1 MIPEQ
6 TLEAMTNGF
15 GHMGSA
21 SVDLKTAHTDT
32 LGASVDPAN
41 DTVTSFVLSFLAG
54 PVLENFKSTGRVSY
68 FAGLPSHESYQFKG
82 QFIEA
87 RQLTEDE
94 LAHSEQ
100 FRNAAQGHMVS
111 FGIPAEPAAQM
122 LGTPPILVSLSRS
135 RKSSNKPLAPKPGRN
150 FLSTEETP

>member
-6 TLEAMTNGF
+6 TLEALTNGF

-32 LGASVDPAN
+32 LSASVDPAN

-68 FAGLPSHESYQFKG
+68 FVALPSHEAYQFKG
-82 QFIEA
+82 QFIET

-100 FRNAAQGHMVS
+100 FRNAAQEYMVGN
-111 FGIPAEPAAQM
+111 GIPAEPAAQM
-122 LGTPPILVSLSRS
+122 LGT
-135 RKSSNKPLAPKPGRN
+135 APDLGITFKVEKIFNQTPGPEAGQELPFN
-150 FLSTEETP
+150 

>member
-6 TLEAMTNGF
+6 TLEALTNGF

-32 LGASVDPAN
+32 LSASVDPVN
-41 DTVTSFVLSFLAG
+41 DTVTSFVLSFLVG

-68 FAGLPSHESYQFKG
+68 FVGLPSHESYQFKG
-82 QFIEA
+82 HFIET

-94 LAHSEQ
+94 LAHSKQ
-100 FRNAAQGHMVS
+100 FRNTAQEHMVS
-111 FGIPAEPAAQM
+111 HGIPAEPVAQM
-122 LGTPPILVSLSRS
+122 LGTSPDLGITFKVE
-135 RKSSNKPLAPKPGRN
+135 KIFKQTPGPEAGQELPFN
-150 FLSTEETP
+150 

>member
-6 TLEAMTNGF
+6 TLEALANGF
-15 GHMGSA
+15 GHLGSA
-21 SVDLKTAHTDT
+21 SADLKTSHTDT
-32 LGASVDPAN
+32 LSASVDPAN

-68 FAGLPSHESYQFKG
+68 FVALPSHEAYQFKG
-82 QFIEA
+82 QFIET

-100 FRNAAQGHMVS
+100 FRNAAQEYMVGN
-111 FGIPAEPAAQM
+111 GIPAEPAAQM
-122 LGTPPILVSLSRS
+122 LGT
-135 RKSSNKPLAPKPGRN
+135 APDLGITFKVEKIFNQTPGPEAGQELPFN
-150 FLSTEETP
+150 

>member
-6 TLEAMTNGF
+6 TLEALTNGF

-32 LGASVDPAN
+32 LSASVDPAN

-68 FAGLPSHESYQFKG
+68 FVGLPSHESYQFKG
-82 QFIEA
+82 QFIET

-100 FRNAAQGHMVS
+100 FRNAAQEIMVGM
-111 FGIPAEPAAQM
+111 GIPAEPAAQVYGTAPD
-122 LGTPPILVSLSRS
+122 LGITFKVEKIFNQTPGPEAGQELPF
-135 RKSSNKPLAPKPGRN
+135 N
-150 FLSTEETP
+150 

>member
-6 TLEAMTNGF
+6 TLEALTNGF

-21 SVDLKTAHTDT
+21 SVDLKTVHTDT

-68 FAGLPSHESYQFKG
+68 FVGLPSHESYQFKG
-82 QFIEA
+82 QFIET

-94 LAHSEQ
+94 LGHSEQ

-122 LGTPPILVSLSRS
+122 LGTPPDLGITFKVE
-135 RKSSNKPLAPKPGRN
+135 KIFKQTPGPEAGQELLFN
-150 FLSTEETP
+150 

>member
-6 TLEAMTNGF
+6 TLEALANGF
-15 GHMGSA
+15 GHLGSA
-21 SVDLKTAHTDT
+21 SADLKTSHTDT
-32 LGASVDPAN
+32 LSASVDPAN

-68 FAGLPSHESYQFKG
+68 FVALPSHEAYQFKG
-82 QFIEA
+82 QFIET

-100 FRNAAQGHMVS
+100 FRNAAQEYMVGN
-111 FGIPAEPAAQM
+111 GIPVEPAAQM
-122 LGTPPILVSLSRS
+122 LGT
-135 RKSSNKPLAPKPGRN
+135 APDLGITFKVEKIFNQTPGPEAGQELPFN
-150 FLSTEETP
+150 

>member
-6 TLEAMTNGF
+6 TLEALTNGF

-21 SVDLKTAHTDT
+21 SVDLKTTHTDT
-32 LGASVDPAN
+32 LSASVDPAN

-68 FAGLPSHESYQFKG
+68 FVGLPSHESYQFKG
-82 QFIEA
+82 QFIET

-122 LGTPPILVSLSRS
+122 LGT
-135 RKSSNKPLAPKPGRN
+135 APDLGITFKVEKIFNQTPGPEAGQELPFN
-150 FLSTEETP
+150 

>member
-6 TLEAMTNGF
+6 TLEALTNGF

-32 LGASVDPAN
+32 LSASVDPAN
-41 DTVTSFVLSFLAG
+41 DTITSFVLSFLAG

-68 FAGLPSHESYQFKG
+68 FVGLPSHESYQFKG
-82 QFIEA
+82 QFIET

-100 FRNAAQGHMVS
+100 FRNAAQENLVGM
-111 FGIPAEPAAQM
+111 GIPAEPAAQLFGTAPD
-122 LGTPPILVSLSRS
+122 LGITFKVEKIFKQTPGPDAGQDLPF
-135 RKSSNKPLAPKPGRN
+135 N
-150 FLSTEETP
+150 

>member
-6 TLEAMTNGF
+6 TLEALTNGF

-32 LGASVDPAN
+32 LSASVDPAN
-41 DTVTSFVLSFLAG
+41 DTVTSFVLSFLAV

-68 FAGLPSHESYQFKG
+68 FVGLPSHESYQFKG
-82 QFIEA
+82 QFIET

-100 FRNAAQGHMVS
+100 FRNAAQEYMVGN
-111 FGIPAEPAAQM
+111 GIPAEPAAQM
-122 LGTPPILVSLSRS
+122 LGT
-135 RKSSNKPLAPKPGRN
+135 APDLGITFKVEKIFNQTPGPEAGQELPFN
-150 FLSTEETP
+150 

>member
-6 TLEAMTNGF
+6 TLEALTNGF

-32 LGASVDPAN
+32 LSASVDPAN

-68 FAGLPSHESYQFKG
+68 FVALPSHESYQFKG
-82 QFIEA
+82 QFIET

-100 FRNAAQGHMVS
+100 FRNAAQEYMVGN
-111 FGIPAEPAAQM
+111 GIPAEPAAQM
-122 LGTPPILVSLSRS
+122 LGT
-135 RKSSNKPLAPKPGRN
+135 APDLGITFKVEKIFNQTPGPEAGQELPFN
-150 FLSTEETP
+150 

>member
-6 TLEAMTNGF
+6 TLEALTNGF

-68 FAGLPSHESYQFKG
+68 FVALPSHEAYQFKG
-82 QFIEA
+82 QFIET

-100 FRNAAQGHMVS
+100 FRNAAQEYMVGN
-111 FGIPAEPAAQM
+111 GIPAEPAAQM
-122 LGTPPILVSLSRS
+122 LGT
-135 RKSSNKPLAPKPGRN
+135 APDLGITFKVEKIFNQTPGPEAGQELPFN
-150 FLSTEETP
+150 

>member
-6 TLEAMTNGF
+6 TLEALTNGF

-32 LGASVDPAN
+32 LSASVDPAN

-68 FAGLPSHESYQFKG
+68 FVALPSHEAYQFKG
-82 QFIEA
+82 QFIET

-100 FRNAAQGHMVS
+100 VRNALQEYMVS
-111 FGIPAEPAAQM
+111 NGIPAEPAAQM
-122 LGTPPILVSLSRS
+122 LGT
-135 RKSSNKPLAPKPGRN
+135 APDLGITFKVEKIFNQTPGPEAGQELPFN
-150 FLSTEETP
+150 

>member
-6 TLEAMTNGF
+6 TLEALANGF
-15 GHMGSA
+15 GHLGSA
-21 SVDLKTAHTDT
+21 SLDLKTTHTDT
-32 LGASVDPAN
+32 LSASFDPAN

-68 FAGLPSHESYQFKG
+68 FVALPSHEAYQFKG
-82 QFIEA
+82 QVIET

-100 FRNAAQGHMVS
+100 FRNAAQEYMVGN
-111 FGIPAEPAAQM
+111 GIPAEPAAQM
-122 LGTPPILVSLSRS
+122 LGT
-135 RKSSNKPLAPKPGRN
+135 APDLGITFKVEKIFNQTPGPEAGQELPFN
-150 FLSTEETP
+150 

>member
-1 MIPEQ
+1 MIPEH
-6 TLEAMTNGF
+6 TLEVLTNGF

-21 SVDLKTAHTDT
+21 SVDLKTTHTDT
-32 LGASVDPAN
+32 LSAAVDPAN

-68 FAGLPSHESYQFKG
+68 FVALPSHESYQFKG
-82 QFIEA
+82 QFIET

-100 FRNAAQGHMVS
+100 FRNAAQEYMVGN
-111 FGIPAEPAAQM
+111 GIPAEPAAQM
-122 LGTPPILVSLSRS
+122 LGT
-135 RKSSNKPLAPKPGRN
+135 APDLGITFKVEKIFNQTPGPEAGQELTFN
-150 FLSTEETP
+150 

>member
-6 TLEAMTNGF
+6 TLEALTNGF

-32 LGASVDPAN
+32 LSASVDPAN
-41 DTVTSFVLSFLAG
+41 DTVTGFVLSFLAG

-68 FAGLPSHESYQFKG
+68 FVGLPSHESYQFKG
-82 QFIEA
+82 QFIET

-100 FRNAAQGHMVS
+100 FRNAAQEYMVGN
-111 FGIPAEPAAQM
+111 GIPAEPAAQM
-122 LGTPPILVSLSRS
+122 LGT
-135 RKSSNKPLAPKPGRN
+135 APDLGITFKVEKIFNQTPGPEAGQELPFN
-150 FLSTEETP
+150 